1 MRFLPLA
8 LAASLSLPGRAALP
22 SQQAM
27 EAALRDAVA
36 GSCPRLS
43 FAIDPDLTRAAQ
55 AFVAAAQAGR
65 APISGAALGFYAGLE
80 SYEPSAVSGLAKV
93 SPPSNADRAVGDL
106 FGRECRFNR
115 AGVAAAVLP
124 GKEALVALVTAAHS
138 TDLAPVPGRL
148 EPGQAVDVNVVLGGE
163 LSSPRLFVLTPGGR
177 TEEHPA
183 SVEGRRLRAGVR
195 FADRGEYTLEILA
208 TGPGGPE
215 VAAIRR
221 VFAGVAPPQ
230 SPPLEHPRTDT
241 GIAAVEHAIARLRA
255 SHGLPAVQ
263 RDPALDAVAEG
274 HSREMARTRTFAHVL
289 PSDGSMTDRLH
300 KAGYAYRSAGENI
313 GLSVDALSAHE
324 AIASSPAHL
333 ANLLDPHHRRL
344 GLGIAKGTSRDGAE
358 GIYLTE
364 VFAAPIEQSRDPEG
378 EVARLLQEKRRSLGL
393 KPLARD
399 ARLDAIAA
407 REVRALASSGELSH
421 GGELSRDLQ
430 RSVVEEA
437 MRLEPRLSGAIAEG
451 FVASGAWATGNSL
464 NAASP
469 AWTRLG
475 VGAVY
480 ASSEAYGAGRLWVL
494 LLYAR

>member
-1 MRFLPLA
+1 VRLLLLA
-8 LAASLSLPGRAALP
+8 LTALSLPARAALP
-22 SQQAM
+22 GQRAL

-36 GSCPRLS
+36 GSCPGSS
-43 FAIDPDLTRAAQ
+43 FAVDPDLTRAAQ
-55 AFVAAAQAGR
+55 SFVSAVQAGR
-65 APISGAALGFYAGLE
+65 APVSGAALGFYAALE
-80 SYEPSAVSGLAKV
+80 SYEPSPVSGIAKV
-93 SPPSNADRAVGDL
+93 SPPAKADRAVGDL

-124 GKEALVALVTAAHS
+124 GEEALVALVTVAHS
-138 TDLAPVPGRL
+138 TELAPIPGRVQ
-148 EPGQAVDVNVVLGGE
+148 PGQAVEVDVTLGSA
-163 LSSPRLFVLTPGGR
+163 LSAPRLFVLAPGGR
-177 TEEHPA
+177 TEEETA
-183 SVEGRRLRAGVR
+183 AVDGRRLRARVG
-195 FADRGEYTLEILA
+195 FAARGEYTLEILA

-221 VFAGVAPPQ
+221 VFAGIAPPQ
-230 SPPLEHPRTDT
+230 SPPPEHPRTET
-241 GIAAVEHAIARLRA
+241 GIVAVEHAIARLRA
-255 SHGLPAVQ
+255 SHGLPPVQ
-263 RDPALDAVAEG
+263 RDAALDAVAEA

-289 PSDGSMTDRLH
+289 SSDGSMTDRLR

-344 GLGIAKGTSRDGAE
+344 GLGIAQGTSSDGAE

-364 VFAAPIEQSRDPEG
+364 VLAAPIEQSRDPEG
-378 EVARLLQEKRRSLGL
+378 DVARLLQEKRRSLGL
-393 KPLARD
+393 MPLARD

-407 REVRALASSGELSH
+407 REVRALATS
-421 GGELSRDLQ
+421 GELSRDLQ

-437 MRLEPRLSGAIAEG
+437 LRAEPRLQGAIAEG
-451 FVASGAWATGNSL
+451 FVGSGAWATGNSP
-464 NAASP
+464 NAALA

-494 LLYAR
+494 LLYAK